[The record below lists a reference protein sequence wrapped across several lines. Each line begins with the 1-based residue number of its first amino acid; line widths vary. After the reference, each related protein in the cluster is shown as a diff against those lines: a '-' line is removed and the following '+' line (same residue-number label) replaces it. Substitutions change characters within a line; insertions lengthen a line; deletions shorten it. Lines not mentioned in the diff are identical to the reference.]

1 MKSRKKCDVFLRL
14 RSSGSRRF
22 VSIWISISAGNDRR
36 EIVEG
41 IEIVICLPTES
52 AQVCSEVDGMV
63 NVDGSTNLRT

>member
-1 MKSRKKCDVFLRL
+1 M
-14 RSSGSRRF
+14 
-22 VSIWISISAGNDRR
+22 SIWISISAGNDRR